1 MTLQQLRYA
10 LAVGSYHSINEA
22 AAALFV
28 TQPTISTA
36 LKELEEELNVR
47 IFTRCSRGIEITSEG
62 IEFLGFARQVIEQA
76 NLLKD
81 HYIRDRRHMMRFV
94 VSTQHYSFV
103 VQSFIRLVKTYGMN
117 KYHFCIRET
126 RTNDIIK
133 DVHNMS
139 ADIGIIF
146 LSSSNSA
153 VIKRILRDEELD
165 FCQLATTKAHVF
177 VSVNNPL
184 ATRSMV
190 SLADVADLPF
200 LCFEQGVFSADYFEE
215 EVLKNNH
222 GTKTIRVSD
231 RATLFNLLIG
241 LNGYTISSGIICKDL
256 NPEIVSI
263 PLQSDA
269 YMEIGYIRRKNVV
282 LSPLV
287 DTYVSYLRNSLAEEG
302 ALISRDSK

>member
-1 MTLQQLRYA
+1 
-10 LAVGSYHSINEA
+10 
-22 AAALFV
+22 
-28 TQPTISTA
+28 
-36 LKELEEELNVR
+36 
-47 IFTRCSRGIEITSEG
+47 
-62 IEFLGFARQVIEQA
+62 
-76 NLLKD
+76 
-81 HYIRDRRHMMRFV
+81 
-94 VSTQHYSFV
+94 
-103 VQSFIRLVKTYGMN
+103 
-117 KYHFCIRET
+117 
-126 RTNDIIK
+126 
-133 DVHNMS
+133 MS
-139 ADIGIIF
+139 ADIGIII
-146 LSSSNSA
+146 LCSSNSS

-269 YMEIGYIRRKNVV
+269 YMEIGYIQIGRAQSE
-282 LSPLV
+282 LQSPDHLV
-287 DTYVSYLRNSLAEEG
+287 CRLLLEKKKTTKLYVETDWDDKGTSSNGKIRYKE
-302 ALISRDSK
+302 